1 MDKMDYTFLSRVI
14 SKRVT
19 VTLTYGKLQG
29 TLIHV
34 DHGRAIM
41 LSKVKDLA
49 TNIVKPG
56 IHLCLA
62 PDILNVELQMDN
74 KVCPTMEL
82 EEQPPKGERDNE
94 ASLQKVKEAPAVEG
108 REAVSPSNI
117 MEAIA
122 TAVSKLE
129 IKHIQCQSV
138 IGVASTGSNLCR
150 HGSLYSLQ
158 VSTKIHVYLF
168 DIALLGPN
176 IFKCGLKAVLED
188 KSIVK
193 VVHDCRRLSDCLFHQ
208 YGIVL
213 NNVFD
218 TQVADVYLFH
228 TATGG
233 FLPKR
238 ANSLEDC
245 LTKHLNMDP
254 CKILF
259 LSKTHDIVKDNL
271 LWSLHPLPLP
281 LQKALALEASYVL
294 SLHTPMAKAMMADF
308 TSIVEGYL
316 EVYAY
321 HEVPNWLEVSG
332 TKLPQQFGLLKDLQR
347 RRKEMALKYYDVD
360 EYGLLA
366 KSGNNLYSFG
376 KDQDLDEKIQASQD
390 LQCSTIDIER
400 DKWSAGVKSVNGFKS
415 EGLEIVPC
423 ETRVIGKSPY
433 EYPVWSTAQNPNSSQ
448 FPRPQIT
455 SQPLVR
461 FSPCAPTT
469 CSHMRFSPRAPT
481 TGSRIRMSAM
491 WFMAE
496 TKNAWSS

>member
-129 IKHIQCQSV
+129 VSFTVMDQLGTKSGSAIKHIQCQSV

-218 TQVADVYLFH
+218 TQ
-228 TATGG
+228 
-233 FLPKR
+233 
-238 ANSLEDC
+238 
-245 LTKHLNMDP
+245 
-254 CKILF
+254 
-259 LSKTHDIVKDNL
+259 DNL